1 MATDMAGRAGVH
13 LLMMTRGEEGTR
25 DERTQKAHEGM
36 RDLEDE
42 DRDRFALQNA
52 SIVPADTHKNESYV
66 NDGQGGFRR
75 AASVA
80 EAVAYQEKRMSQVK
94 RKISPKSIE
103 QAEFVVHLPK
113 TLCVEIPNYY
123 PGTVDKKTG
132 KRRGPRSRF
141 VARDEEEAKRYFQDA
156 MEYLTDNVFPGGQA
170 SVGWFSMQFDES
182 TPHIQG
188 MADTFDEDPKNP
200 GHLRVSASRAYLTHR
215 DVRYTEGPKKGK
227 QVSGRV
233 KLQRYNEGMREHM
246 RALGWPVEEE
256 VSERAHESFTKERY
270 GEIMDRER
278 DVEDAQ
284 DTLAERE
291 VKLKTRE
298 DKAKER
304 EDAVQKREDAVKT
317 RENDAAELM
326 NDAAAQILRAKEI
339 EDEAEQAK
347 ADAQQARQDAATYA
361 SNRRA
366 DADNYYRRTTDDAN
380 DYYREM
386 CDNADEIEKD
396 AQEKAGNLLADA
408 EAEVAGLL
416 SDELKEIA
424 RDEMRQVDSNFLT
437 ELIAKNPRIKK
448 NHDQYLQENLD
459 LWRVQ
464 EPVREYLNRTVRENR
479 ERRKTSPPPG
489 GGQGGNGQPQGGN
502 GQPQGGG
509 APKGGGVTKQ
519 PTKKNTGDYGE

>member
-75 AASVA
+75 AASVG

-298 DKAKER
+298 DKAKEDQ
-304 EDAVQKREDAVKT
+304 DAAAETRRSATQLTMLAATQFVQLQALK
-317 RENDAAELM
+317 DAAEREKEEVE
-326 NDAAAQILRAKEI
+326 RAK
-339 EDEAEQAK
+339 ANAK
-347 ADAQQARQDAATYA
+347 TYA

-366 DADNYYRRTTDDAN
+366 DADDYYRRTTGDAN
-380 DYYREM
+380 DYYRQM
-386 CDNADEIEKD
+386 CDEADNTRRE
-396 AQEKAGNLLADA
+396 AGEKAAELLGDV
-408 EAEVAGLL
+408 EGEVIGWV
-416 SDELKEIA
+416 SEEMKEIS
-424 RDEMRQVDSNFLT
+424 RDEMRQVDSNFLDK
-437 ELIAKNPRIKK
+437 LIAEHPRVKK
-448 NHDQYLQENLD
+448 DYDQYIQENLED
-459 LWRVQ
+459 WRVR
-464 EPVREYLNRTVRENR
+464 EPVREYLSRSVRENR